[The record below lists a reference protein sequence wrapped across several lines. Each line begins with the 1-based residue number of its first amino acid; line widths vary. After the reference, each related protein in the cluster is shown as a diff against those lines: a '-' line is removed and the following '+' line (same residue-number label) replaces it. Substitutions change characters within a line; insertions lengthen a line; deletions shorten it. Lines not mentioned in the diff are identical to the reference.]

1 MWPWNNL
8 PPCLLAVLQS
18 LTSRSPLTLEAMRWY
33 PWMTWQKLSWAL
45 RARIYPSSTF
55 LDLKVSEA
63 ETPITRWSG
72 SNLAGRH
79 LWSLRWDAEA
89 NRFYYVDLWQT
100 GSLRDCTFLQDG
112 LTITYFWI
120 KEQIEKEK
128 AKGLDT
134 ETLASSKVV
143 GTSAPVQLGSLRK
156 ADGEE

>member
-1 MWPWNNL
+1 M
-8 PPCLLAVLQS
+8 
-18 LTSRSPLTLEAMRWY
+18 
-33 PWMTWQKLSWAL
+33 
-45 RARIYPSSTF
+45 
-55 LDLKVSEA
+55 
-63 ETPITRWSG
+63 
-72 SNLAGRH
+72 
-79 LWSLRWDAEA
+79 
-89 NRFYYVDLWQT
+89 DLWQT
-100 GSLRDCTFLQDG
+100 GSLCDCTFPQDG